1 MEENS
6 NAIKFLFR
14 NRKLIILSIFIGG
27 ILGMVVTFLIPKKYM
42 SNAIIYPVNSY
53 SKDQLITNPQ
63 FGFEVEVEQLMQ
75 LLESKSMRDRTI
87 EKFELFDYY
96 GLDTND
102 PVAKSKLDLRYID
115 DINIE
120 RSKYLSI
127 VIRVNTKSP
136 ELSAAIANYQ
146 VQEIDNYRASIFADN
161 RKREFEVIENLYKTN
176 ENELRVLRD
185 SIYSVKSSNAHLLF
199 NFIENL
205 NNENY
210 NAEEFVDD
218 PALEPLIRRY
228 VFLNNENI
236 ELTKNYEKMKI
247 ALNKPLPKVYVVDN
261 AEPNYKSTSNSMII
275 NALIGACLLF
285 SLALVTKLFLV
296 KYRELRNSVNE

>member
-1 MEENS
+1 
-6 NAIKFLFR
+6 
-14 NRKLIILSIFIGG
+14 
-27 ILGMVVTFLIPKKYM
+27 MVVTFLIPKKYM

-87 EKFELFDYY
+87 EKFELYDYY

-146 VQEIDNYRASIFADN
+146 VQEIDNYRTSIFADN

-275 NALIGACLLF
+275 NALIGAFLLF